1 MMAKSNSTFAS
12 TGWPAIGR
20 TRITPMQAFNL
31 VSLCLIVLMVLAVGF
46 AQTVF
51 YRDAMLQR
59 QGNDIRDVAEAL
71 AAQNI
76 SPEDMENY
84 RDPEVQDRFE
94 RSFSVLRNLSELA
107 SIRVYNMH
115 HDIVWSE
122 NPSVIGGHLH
132 AEHEIETART
142 GKNVILFY
150 SPEGDF
156 RHHEDLPEM
165 PLVEFHVPL
174 YLRPTPL
181 AKPHVGGMV
190 AVFRS
195 TETLNQTL
203 AKGTNL
209 IWLVTGLGGILLYA
223 ALALLFRSVYR
234 RQRQAEMLF
243 SELVTKQHEQ
253 QRMVQ
258 MEKLSTIG
266 MMIGGIAHQIN
277 NPLVGV
283 VNTAQLAER
292 EVGDPDLTRE
302 SLADIR
308 KAGEHCRAFLQRL
321 LKFTQISGMER
332 KPTEL
337 KELIDETIS
346 LFHQSAETRPR
357 MVIELPDEPLTLDV
371 DPVLIRHAL
380 FNLLSNAVQANAVDG
395 TITVRLFPE
404 TRAENSAAGWCLT
417 VADQGPGLSED
428 IREKIFTPFFSTRPE
443 GTGLGLS
450 VVQHVAILHDGQITA
465 ANNSGGGA
473 VFSLWLPESRQEA
486 NGDTQDPHRR

>member
-1 MMAKSNSTFAS
+1 MTTKSDSTLTS
-12 TGWPAIGR
+12 TDLPVIGR
-20 TRITPMQAFNL
+20 TLISTMQVFNL

-46 AQTVF
+46 TQTAF

-71 AAQNI
+71 AAQSI
-76 SPEDMENY
+76 TPEDMENF
-84 RDPEVQDRFE
+84 RDPDVQKRFAH
-94 RSFSVLRNLSELA
+94 SFSVLRNLTELA
-107 SIRVYNMH
+107 SIRVYNMD

-122 NPSVIGGHLH
+122 NPSIIGEHLH
-132 AEHEIETART
+132 SDHEVEFARA
-142 GKNVILFY
+142 GKNVVMFH
-150 SPEGDF
+150 SQEGSF
-156 RHHEDLPEM
+156 RYHKDLPQM
-165 PLVEFHVPL
+165 SLVEFHVPL
-174 YLRPTPL
+174 YLRTAPL
-181 AKPHVGGMV
+181 ARPEVGGMV

-203 AKGTNL
+203 AEATNL
-209 IWLVTGLGGILLYA
+209 IWLVTGLGGIILYG
-223 ALALLFRSVYR
+223 ALALLFRSVHR
-234 RQRQAEMLF
+234 RQREAETLF
-243 SELVTKQHEQ
+243 SELVTKQHQQ

-292 EVGDPDLTRE
+292 EVDDPELTRE

-332 KPTEL
+332 KPTEV
-337 KELIDETIS
+337 KELIDETIA

-357 MVIELPDEPLTLDV
+357 MVIELPDEPLTLDL

-380 FNLLSNAVQANAVDG
+380 FNLLSNAVQANAVGG

-404 TRAENSAAGWCLT
+404 TRAEDLVAGWCLT

-428 IREKIFTPFFSTRPE
+428 VREKIFTPFFTTRPE

-450 VVQHVAILHDGQITA
+450 VVQHVAFLHDGQITA

-473 VFSLWLPESRQEA
+473 VFSLWLPGSRQEA
-486 NGDTQDPHRR
+486 NGDTQDSHRR